1 MLSEKII
8 DVTGRGAVIL
18 GPDVVCDGF
27 HFGPKARVQSHVH
40 LDHMNDFE
48 TSKGLQK
55 IIMSPETY
63 DLIVLEKDAD
73 IPYRANIKVLK
84 NAETI
89 SVGDCEITL
98 IGSGHMMG
106 AVQVQVS
113 LPDGTRLGYS
123 GDFSWPLGDTIK
135 VDALVVDCTCGGL
148 GKSRKYT
155 QDEANSRLVDLVSSM
170 LKDGPV
176 VLKAHRGTLQRAL
189 DVLDHEIETQVVCT
203 NETCMETEIYQR
215 HGYSIPHLY
224 TLDSSEGKRVMED
237 GKYILVVRSGERT
250 LNTPSE
256 IPTIILSAYMGNPKE
271 PVLEYN
277 ERCFRV
283 ALTGH
288 ADFNDTLSYIQ
299 ATGAQLVVTDN
310 TRGGHAVELALE
322 IESTLGIPTR
332 PSTNRRG
339 RGWD

>member
-1 MLSEKII
+1 
-8 DVTGRGAVIL
+8 
-18 GPDVVCDGF
+18 
-27 HFGPKARVQSHVH
+27 
-40 LDHMNDFE
+40 MNDFE

-55 IIMSPETY
+55 IIMSPQTY
-63 DLIVLEKDAD
+63 DLIVLEKNAD
-73 IPYRANIKVLK
+73 IPYRANIKVLR
-84 NAETI
+84 NTDTI
-89 SVGDCEITL
+89 KVGDCEVKL
-98 IGSGHMMG
+98 IGSGHMLG

-113 LPDGTRLGYS
+113 LSDGTILGYS

-148 GKSRKYT
+148 AKSRRYT
-155 QDEANSRLVDLVSSM
+155 QDDANSRLVELVSCM
-170 LKDGPV
+170 LKNGPV
-176 VLKAHRGTLQRAL
+176 ILKAHRGTLQRAL

-203 NETCMETEIYQR
+203 RQTCMETEIYQR
-215 HGYSIPHLY
+215 YGYSIPQLY
-224 TLDSSEGKRVMED
+224 PLDSSDGQRIMD
-237 GKYILVVRSGERT
+237 NGKYILVVRSGERT
-250 LNTPSE
+250 LSTPSE
-256 IPTIILSAYMGNPKE
+256 IPTIILSGYMGSPDE

-277 ERCFRV
+277 EKCFRV

-322 IESTLGIPTR
+322 IESNLGIRAR
-332 PSTNRRG
+332 PSSNRIG